1 MSEAQLDIPGVG
13 DGTAGPVF
21 RLTRLLVFLA
31 VAAAALIGWIY
42 LGLVVADMLPYMD
55 MAALGPGMGLFNNFN
70 LFADLP
76 KEARAA
82 IAALC
87 LPTGSEGFGMPAVS
101 GWGSADLGLVFL
113 MWMMMTFAMMLPSA
127 APMIAAYAELA
138 EDRGTHGRRVLNVAA
153 VAGGYLTMWAAYSAV
168 ATLAQWGLTEAR
180 ALSPM
185 MAPATT
191 ILAGTTL
198 LAAGLYQF
206 TSAKRACLVRC
217 QKPRTYFAVNWSDR
231 PAGAYRLGID
241 QGLFCLGCCWAL
253 MSVMFAVGVMN
264 VLWIALLG
272 LFMAVEKV
280 VVSRWLSPAI
290 GVLLIAWGLL
300 MILSGPAGRA
310 ILAG

>member
-1 MSEAQLDIPGVG
+1 MGEARLELSRTGAPAG
-13 DGTAGPVF
+13 DVI
-21 RLTRLLVFLA
+21 RRTRLLVFLS
-31 VAAAALIGWIY
+31 VGAAALIGWIY

-55 MAALGPGMGLFNNFN
+55 MAALGPGMGVFNSFN
-70 LFADLP
+70 LFAGLP
-76 KEARAA
+76 EEARAA

-101 GWGSADLGLVFL
+101 GWGAVDLALVFL
-113 MWMMMTFAMMLPSA
+113 MWVMMTLAMMLPSA
-127 APMIAAYAELA
+127 SPMIATYAELA
-138 EDRGTHGRRVLNVAA
+138 EDRGTSVNRTFNVLA
-153 VAGGYLTMWAAYSAV
+153 VCAGYLTMWTAYSTV

-206 TSAKRACLVRC
+206 TGAKQACLVRC
-217 QKPRTYFAVNWSDR
+217 QKPRAYFAVNWSDR
-231 PAGAYRLGID
+231 PAGAYRLGLD

-272 LFMAVEKV
+272 FVMAVEKI

-290 GVLLIAWGLL
+290 GVLLIAWGGL
-300 MILSGPAGRA
+300 MILSSPAGQA
-310 ILAG
+310 WFAG